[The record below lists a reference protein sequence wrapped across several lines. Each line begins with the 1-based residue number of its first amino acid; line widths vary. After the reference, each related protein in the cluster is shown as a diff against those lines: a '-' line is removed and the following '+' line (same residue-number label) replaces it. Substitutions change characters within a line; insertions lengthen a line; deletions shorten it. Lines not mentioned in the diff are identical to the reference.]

1 MAARS
6 EHSVLFGL
14 LGLVA
19 FAGAF
24 GLLDSRRW
32 ARYAIHA
39 FTVAL
44 VMEFSYGLYL
54 SSSYGDF
61 EGLSVGRLALVIAPS
76 LLVMGLA
83 IVSAFSVHRYFNPP
97 TAKTAALP
105 AMQTFSSQPTA

>member
-54 SSSYGDF
+54 SSTYGDF

-76 LLVMGLA
+76 LLVMGVA
-83 IVSAFSVHRYFNPP
+83 IVSAFSVHRYFNPQS
-97 TAKTAALP
+97 AKATALP
-105 AMQTFSSQPTA
+105 AMRSFSSQPTA